1 MTYVTKI
8 GILIPVCCLC
18 VQHLMLSVIGVVMKN
33 KNFGGLTTLV
43 LAMGMSSMVYA
54 NENPLSAQM
63 KVFQVNVD
71 KNTQKE
77 LKTTDQVKPNQV
89 LEYQVTYSNQS
100 NSSLKALKLNLPLP
114 AYVSYTGKNTPKNTY
129 ASTDGVHFAKA
140 PLTRIENGKKVN
152 VPLSEYRALQWQV
165 DELKPKQ
172 KITVAAQ
179 VRVNAAE

>member
-1 MTYVTKI
+1 
-8 GILIPVCCLC
+8 
-18 VQHLMLSVIGVVMKN
+18 MKN
-33 KNFGGLTTLV
+33 KNFGWLTTLV
-43 LAMGMSSMVYA
+43 LAMGMPSMVYA

-100 NSSLKALKLNLPLP
+100 NSSLKTLKLNLPLP

-129 ASTDGVHFAKA
+129 ASTDSVHFAKA
-140 PLTRIENGKKVN
+140 PLTRVENGKKVN